1 MGPRDRQSSPAVG
14 RRVVCRERGGAR
26 SQRARGRSSGVD
38 AFARRSELDVRAWR
52 RGWEVTCQPYARVAA
67 ANSQPRPNASTAALK
82 SHAAG
87 RTREGRNGRRPK
99 FGSAVSRYGSC
110 GTGFVMERAGR
121 WRRLLWRPR
130 RLGAPM
136 PRRHVRLGHP
146 IDGRPGHA
154 PIERAG
160 RPQTPICGT
169 PPLRSS
175 SRWSTARAR
184 CTPERTRLDV
194 VRCRDPPQGP

>member
-38 AFARRSELDVRAWR
+38 PFARRAELDVRAWR

-67 ANSQPRPNASTAALK
+67 ANSQPRPNGSKVALK
-82 SHAAG
+82 SRAAG
-87 RTREGRNGRRPK
+87 RTRDILRELQ
-99 FGSAVSRYGSC
+99 SAVMAVP
-110 GTGFVMERAGR
+110 TGFVMERAGR

-136 PRRHVRLGHP
+136 PRCHVRLGHP

-160 RPQTPICGT
+160 RPRTPICGT